1 MAKEMAARRP
11 RNLELVLAPSTQGAA
26 PEGWTRA
33 LFGDALQDLK
43 SFRGMFGW
51 TSVRLIT
58 QNPFA
63 LPAPAKTIAA
73 LLLLSP
79 WRAEIVGAS
88 GAPRR
93 PVSVW
98 TLVSELLKHRKE
110 KERITSAPREVV
122 ATIEAVPER
131 SLGFKTAEGPPVF
144 LRTNLWFGA
153 QVGGAFSHSAGVLN
167 ALREIYGDV
176 LLLTTDSIPS
186 LDPRITDR
194 RFELDKIEGWRGG
207 PAVHFVAN
215 DELYA
220 QAVRLAGSLRP
231 RFVYQRSGLGDIVG
245 LRLARHFER
254 PLVLEYNGP
263 EVWVAKNWSA
273 GLPNADTFE
282 RIETELMRRADLVLA
297 VSRPLV
303 EDAISRGADP
313 GRVMLSPNAV
323 DPDRFHP
330 RVSGDGARGQY
341 ALTGKKIALLLS
353 TFGPWHGVNQAIEAF
368 VRMLARRPDL
378 RGAASLVLAG
388 DGLGRKAAEQLA
400 SERGLRT
407 GEDIVWTGAVAA
419 AEAPSLLA
427 AADVLL
433 TPTLSNPDGSAFFG
447 SPTKLFEYMA
457 MGKAIVA
464 SDIAQLGEVLRNNE
478 TALLAPPGDIEA
490 LSNCIERCFD
500 DPVLRARLGSHARE
514 DALAHHTW
522 TQRAQALET
531 KLTELGAYR
540 S

>member
-1 MAKEMAARRP
+1 MAARRP
-11 RNLELVLAPSTQGAA
+11 RNLELILAPSTQGAA
-26 PEGWTRA
+26 PEGWTRV

-43 SFRGMFGW
+43 SFRGVFGW
-51 TSVRLIT
+51 RSVRLVT
-58 QNPFA
+58 QHPFA

-79 WRAEIVGAS
+79 WRAEIVGSS
-88 GAPRR
+88 GAQRR

-98 TLVSELLKHRKE
+98 TLVSELLKHHKE
-110 KERITSAPREVV
+110 KKRIASAPREVV
-122 ATIEAVPER
+122 ARIDAMPER
-131 SLGFKTAEGPPVF
+131 SPSFKPAEGPPVF

-167 ALREIYGDV
+167 ALLETHGDV
-176 LLLTTDSIPS
+176 LLLTTDAIPS
-186 LDPRITDR
+186 LDPRIADR
-194 RFELDKIEGWRGG
+194 RFELDKVEGWRGG

-220 QAVRLAGSLRP
+220 QAVRLAGSMRP
-231 RFVYQRSGLGDIVG
+231 RFVYQRSSLGDIVG

-273 GLPNADTFE
+273 GLPNAETFE

-303 EDAISRGADP
+303 EDAISRGADAR
-313 GRVMLSPNAV
+313 RVMLSPNAV
-323 DPDRFHP
+323 DPERFHP
-330 RVSGDGARGQY
+330 GVLGDGARGQY
-341 ALTGKKIALLLS
+341 ALFDNKVALLLS

-368 VRMLARRPDL
+368 VRLLARRPDL
-378 RGAASLVLAG
+378 RGSATLVLAG
-388 DGLGRKAAEQLA
+388 DGLGKKAAEQLA
-400 SERGLRT
+400 DERGLRT

-419 AEAPSLLA
+419 EEAPALLA

-433 TPTLSNPDGSAFFG
+433 TPTLVNPDGSTFFG

-464 SDIAQLGEVLRNNE
+464 SDIAQLGEVLRNDQ
-478 TALLAPPGDIEA
+478 TALLVPPGDIEA
-490 LSNCIERCFD
+490 LSTCIERCFD
-500 DPVLRARLGSHARE
+500 DPILRARLGAHARE

-522 TQRAQALET
+522 TQRAQALEA
-531 KLTELGAYR
+531 KLIDLGAYR